1 MTRSRTV
8 FFTLPWYPMSLGA
21 LLLVTGCGSN
31 NSPSVAS
38 ADAVQT
44 VPVVRVSTGNL
55 QNDITLTAEFTPYQ
69 TVDVMAKVAG
79 YVKQIG
85 VDIGD
90 HVQTGEI
97 LATLEVPELQDELTH
112 AKAGVAAAQAGI
124 ATAQGALERAKAA
137 ANIAH
142 VSFTRIQSV
151 LQKNPGL
158 IPRQE
163 VDVAESRDL
172 EAKAQLASAESGLLA
187 AREARQGANSEM
199 QRATAMLNYATIRA
213 PFTGVITQRYANIG
227 SMIQA
232 GTASQ
237 TQVMPIV
244 QLAQNN
250 LLRLRFPVPVSD
262 VAKIRDGQTVD
273 VHVGTLN
280 KSFTGKIIRYADS
293 VNMATRT
300 MQTEVDVPN
309 PKGELI
315 PGMYAEVRLSMA
327 VADDAIS
334 VPLDAVEGLG
344 SSATT
349 VYVVRD
355 GKLDVAAVA
364 TGVQTPTRVQIL
376 SGLKAGDEVVVG
388 RHANLAAGE
397 RVQTQTADYE

>member
-1 MTRSRTV
+1 
-8 FFTLPWYPMSLGA
+8 
-21 LLLVTGCGSN
+21 
-31 NSPSVAS
+31 
-38 ADAVQT
+38 
-44 VPVVRVSTGNL
+44 
-55 QNDITLTAEFTPYQ
+55 
-69 TVDVMAKVAG
+69 
-79 YVKQIG
+79 
-85 VDIGD
+85 
-90 HVQTGEI
+90 
-97 LATLEVPELQDELTH
+97 
-112 AKAGVAAAQAGI
+112 
-124 ATAQGALERAKAA
+124 
-137 ANIAH
+137 
-142 VSFTRIQSV
+142 
-151 LQKNPGL
+151 
-158 IPRQE
+158 
-163 VDVAESRDL
+163 
-172 EAKAQLASAESGLLA
+172 
-187 AREARQGANSEM
+187 
-199 QRATAMLNYATIRA
+199 MLNYATIRA
-213 PFTGVITQRYANIG
+213 PFTGVITQRYANTG

-237 TQVMPIV
+237 TQAMPIV
-244 QLAQNN
+244 QLAQNH

-355 GKLDVAAVA
+355 GKLDVAAVV
-364 TGVQTPTRVQIL
+364 TGVQTPARVQIL